1 MDLSCFYSAFNQAFG
16 MSPYFSDILLV
27 KAHQNLDKAV
37 DLCYR
42 PQPFVNELNRI
53 EFLFSLYETLS
64 APLLK
69 PEKKKRTRNSKRSTL
84 ED

>member
-1 MDLSCFYSAFNQAFG
+1 MCQA
-16 MSPYFSDILLV
+16 V
-27 KAHQNLDKAV
+27 R

-53 EFLFSLYETLS
+53 EFLFNLYETLS

-69 PEKKKRTRNSKRSTL
+69 SEKKKRTRNSKRSTL